1 MNIYLVRHGDDD
13 ERYRGGWS
21 ELPLV
26 EEGIRKCEKLGEYLY
41 NHKSEFN
48 IEELKEYIID
58 SFEFCLS
65 TSKTDLFTRLYFQ
78 KLLNNEN
85 SMIMSAYQDDIE
97 ALWVFVYENN
107 EGISYYIPT
116 EIKKIIKKELN
127 IK

>member
-1 MNIYLVRHGDDD
+1 MKYDEYIIKKGKTDLLSSLKALNKNIIKENLEDYDLD
-13 ERYRGGWS
+13 
-21 ELPLV
+21 
-26 EEGIRKCEKLGEYLY
+26 
-41 NHKSEFN
+41 N

>member
-1 MNIYLVRHGDDD
+1 MKYDKYIIKKGKTDLLSSLKALNKNIIKENLKDYDLD
-13 ERYRGGWS
+13 
-21 ELPLV
+21 
-26 EEGIRKCEKLGEYLY
+26 
-41 NHKSEFN
+41 N

-65 TSKTDLFTRLYFQ
+65 ASKTDLFTRLYFQ

-85 SMIMSAYQDDIE
+85 SMIMSAYQDDIA

-107 EGISYYIPT
+107 EVLSYYIPT